1 MVFQMIEIQ
10 EYIGNIDLL
19 KLNKT
24 AFLCSQKCPA
34 ETVLKSYDWAKSQR
48 QLGNCILSSN
58 HSQIEKDVFGI
69 LLKGKQPIILALA
82 RGLKKRIEPEFQQEI
97 EQGRL
102 LIITPFSKEVKRV
115 TEQTATTRNKLM
127 IELANIICIGHV
139 NPGGNL
145 EAQLKDTKKQIIK
158 FSDLNS

>member
-1 MVFQMIEIQ
+1 MIEIQ

-34 ETVLKSYDWAKSQR
+34 ETILKSYDWAKSQR
-48 QLGNCILSSN
+48 QLGNCIVCGN

-69 LLKGKQPIILALA
+69 LLKGEQPIIHALA
-82 RGLKKRIEPEFQQEI
+82 RGLKERIEPEFQQAI
-97 EQGRL
+97 KQGRL

-115 TEQTATTRNKLM
+115 TEQTATIRNKMM
-127 IELANIICIGHV
+127 IELSNIICIGHV

-145 EAQLKDTKKQIIK
+145 EAQLEDTEKQIFK
-158 FSDLNS
+158 FSGLNS